1 MMASN
6 KVKIDRKN
14 PTSMGDFGGG
24 GEF

>member
-1 MMASN
+1 MASN
-6 KVKIDRKN
+6 KVNIDRKN